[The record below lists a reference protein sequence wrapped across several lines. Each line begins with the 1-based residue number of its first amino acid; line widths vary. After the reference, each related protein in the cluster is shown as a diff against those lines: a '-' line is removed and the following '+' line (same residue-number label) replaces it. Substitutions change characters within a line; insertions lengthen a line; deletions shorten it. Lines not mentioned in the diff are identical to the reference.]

1 MNTSSTSNLLPSP
14 LVPPVQS
21 THNVDPENLN
31 LEMYKKNAEL
41 VERNKMLSLL
51 RKIDQI
57 ILSSVT
63 NIQEIAQQV
72 TRLLVLESDFKLAS
86 IILVAPGKKN
96 LVRISLAESEDV
108 QESKHHT
115 LEQSSF
121 VFYFPMENK
130 KNMIVQSVEERVKK
144 VTNSYYDVTFHTLSS
159 QEALDIQ
166 QSSGIQSFVIYPL
179 IVRGQV
185 IGAICIGLA
194 QNENAL
200 SEYQHDLLEQL
211 VGVVG
216 IAMDN
221 ALLYNQVRFTN
232 DKLTALD
239 ELKTEFV
246 SLASHEL
253 RTPMTAIKSYLW
265 MALAGKGGQLTEK
278 QKYYLDRAYS
288 SVDRLIKLVNDM
300 LNISRIESGRL
311 TLDVKSVNL
320 QTLAKDVIDELTPRA
335 QELGVAISLKPS
347 QALPEVTADPDK
359 IKEVFINLIANSL
372 KFTPKGGLI
381 TVTMQQKEQFV
392 ETRISDSG
400 VGIDKEEMSKL
411 FHKFGFI
418 QGSYTV
424 NQSASQG
431 TGLGLYIVKSIV
443 ELHEGTV
450 AVYSEGKGKGAT
462 FSFSLKVFKEEDL
475 KSFEHT
481 ASKDSDI
488 VGLEH
493 TVI

>member
-1 MNTSSTSNLLPSP
+1 MMNTSSANNQTALTHPP
-14 LVPPVQS
+14 LQNA
-21 THNVDPENLN
+21 HDVDSENLN

-63 NIQEIAQQV
+63 NVQEIAQQV
-72 TRLLVLESDFKLAS
+72 TKLLVLESDFKLAS
-86 IILVAPGKKN
+86 IILVAPGRKN

-108 QESKHHT
+108 QASKHHT

-130 KNMIVQSVEERVKK
+130 KNTIVQSVEERTKK
-144 VTNSYYDVTFHTLSS
+144 VTSSYHDVTFHSLTP
-159 QEALDIQ
+159 QDALEIQ

-185 IGAICIGLA
+185 IGAICIGLS
-194 QNENAL
+194 QSENAL
-200 SEYQHDLLEQL
+200 SEYQRDLLEQL

-265 MALAGKGGQLTEK
+265 MALAGKGGALTEK

-320 QTLAKDVIDELTPRA
+320 QTLAKDVIDELSPRA
-335 QELGVAISLKPS
+335 QELGITVSFQSS
-347 QALPEVTADPDK
+347 QTLPEVLADSDK
-359 IKEVFINLIANSL
+359 IKEVFINLIGNSL
-372 KFTPKGGLI
+372 KFTPKGGSI
-381 TVTMQQKEQFV
+381 TVTMQQKEQFI
-392 ETRISDSG
+392 ETRIIDTG
-400 VGIDKEEMSKL
+400 AGIDQEEMPKL

-431 TGLGLYIVKSIV
+431 TGLGLYIVKSII
-443 ELHEGTV
+443 ELHKGIIS
-450 AVYSEGKGKGAT
+450 VYSAGKGKGST
-462 FSFSLKVFKEEDL
+462 FLFSLKVFNEKDVKEFANNASNGNAVEL
-475 KSFEHT
+475 VHT
-481 ASKDSDI
+481 Q
-488 VGLEH
+488 V
-493 TVI
+493 